1 MQTVNS
7 LVLWQVVILFL
18 CGTGFAEPSELK
30 ASENPLAFFCAITG
44 NRIFYQKKHFTFNK
58 ISYMAPS
65 LQTHFNAPSDLVF
78 KACLVSLATLGYH
91 LTNSQ
96 KEGGIISFQTG
107 RSLYTW
113 KGQKLTCT
121 IIEISEGKTEV
132 IVSGVMAGF
141 QITDWGEAERIA
153 RKVLKEV
160 SYQLSKN

>member
-1 MQTVNS
+1 
-7 LVLWQVVILFL
+7 
-18 CGTGFAEPSELK
+18 
-30 ASENPLAFFCAITG
+30 
-44 NRIFYQKKHFTFNK
+44 
-58 ISYMAPS
+58 MATS

-113 KGQKLTCT
+113 KGQKLTGT